1 MTSNGSISSSG
12 LSDSSSSWWISNND
26 ISSNRDTIN
35 NNIGQSVFDTS
46 NNTNIFIPISE
57 TSFGILPILSG
68 ISPSSSPPRSLSPR
82 SSLSSSI
89 LVLDASVNIS
99 NNFSITDIS
108 CNTDS
113 SFSVPP
119 IVDVNTTTITDGS
132 GYNIIYTQGNTAD
145 GNFEI
150 NVGFTTTDPSFNHQ
164 ITENLT
170 EIFTVYDDE
179 TEQSQSSILLNQIQQ
194 YANEIKCS
202 QFHGKGTIDD
212 YTELFVAASKIANES
227 KQMELNINI
236 EGFSEFANAADDL
249 SNLFNGFIIKLQNV
263 NIINDISFLQ
273 SIVNALAKIV
283 NLSKVFGRFKEIVFA
298 TTTINIPKST
308 HDTAVILQ
316 GVMQEINC
324 AVEHIQYFVSSSD
337 ISLNDAQLSHAEKNM
352 ILKSVDT
359 INHWNELCNNGINIS
374 MSNNPDIQYIQQA
387 SNQLKNTTNTLTN
400 ATSRLKSKLAAFAI
414 RC

>member
-1 MTSNGSISSSG
+1 M
-12 LSDSSSSWWISNND
+12 D
-26 ISSNRDTIN
+26 
-35 NNIGQSVFDTS
+35 
-46 NNTNIFIPISE
+46 
-57 TSFGILPILSG
+57 
-68 ISPSSSPPRSLSPR
+68 
-82 SSLSSSI
+82 
-89 LVLDASVNIS
+89 IS
-99 NNFSITDIS
+99 NNFTITDIS

-113 SFSVPP
+113 SFSIPP
-119 IVDVNTTTITDGS
+119 IVDVNSRTIVDGS

-150 NVGFTTTDPSFNHQ
+150 NVGFNTTDPSFNHQ

-170 EIFTVYDDE
+170 EIITVYDDE

-194 YANEIKCS
+194 YASEIKCS

-212 YTELFVAASKIANES
+212 YTELFIAAGKIANES
-227 KQMELNINI
+227 KQMELNVDI

-263 NIINDISFLQ
+263 NIITDVSFLQ

-298 TTTINIPKST
+298 TTNIKIPKST

-316 GVMQEINC
+316 GVIQEINC
-324 AVEHIQYFVSSSD
+324 AVEHIQYFVSPSD

-352 ILKSVDT
+352 ITKSVDT

-374 MSNNPDIQYIQQA
+374 MTNNPDIQYIQQA

-400 ATSRLKSKLAAFAI
+400 ATSRLKSKLAAFNI